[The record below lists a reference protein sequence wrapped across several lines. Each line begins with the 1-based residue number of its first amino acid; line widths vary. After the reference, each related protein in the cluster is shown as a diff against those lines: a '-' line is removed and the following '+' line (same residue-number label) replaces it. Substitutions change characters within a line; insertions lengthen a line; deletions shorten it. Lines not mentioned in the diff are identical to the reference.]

1 MAETQSVA
9 QCLSDMKTIYMDATY
24 FDDDLKN
31 LEEEFEAA
39 PDITYPTD
47 TMKRLATKLES
58 LQKAVS
64 NSTIIWSLTWSNPSL
79 NECSRCLLQK

>member
-1 MAETQSVA
+1 M
-9 QCLSDMKTIYMDATY
+9 LTY

-39 PDITYPTD
+39 PDITYLD
-47 TMKRLATKLES
+47 AMKRLDAKLEA

-64 NSTIIWSLTWSNPSL
+64 NSTIRLLPIIWSLT
-79 NECSRCLLQK
+79 